1 MLNSFWGRAYRRVR
15 DEFFPAL
22 HPFDRRTGTDTSG
35 RISLSRLGIDSSSR
49 KYGRAYQGVEP
60 GRFFDAL
67 GEIPEDLSIYT
78 FVDLGAG
85 KGRAMMMAEE
95 LHFSRLIGVEFSARL
110 AEIARRNLTKL
121 KVRNA
126 EIVVQ
131 DAAEFL
137 FPPEPLVVFTFNSF
151 GPEILKSVLRKL
163 RSHPG
168 PLYFVYVNALHDA
181 TIRED
186 MTLCPLVEGA
196 ACSKFHSVWY
206 RGGLGPGEARVKS

>member
-1 MLNSFWGRAYRRVR
+1 MLRSFWVRAYRRVR
-15 DEFFPAL
+15 DEFFPPL
-22 HPFDRRTGTDTSG
+22 HPFDQRTGTDTSG
-35 RISLSRLGIDSSSR
+35 RISLGRLGIDFSSR

-67 GEIPEDLSIYT
+67 GEIQEDLSGYT

-85 KGRAMMMAEE
+85 KGRALIMAGE
-95 LHFSRLIGVEFSARL
+95 LHFGRLIGVEFSVRL
-110 AEIARRNLTKL
+110 AETARRNLAKL

-126 EIVVQ
+126 EIIAQ
-131 DAAEFL
+131 DVAEFS
-137 FPPEPLVVFTFNSF
+137 FPLEPLVVFTFNSF
-151 GPEILKSVLRKL
+151 GPEILRCVLVKL

-186 MTLCPLVEGA
+186 CSLCSLVAGP
-196 ACSKFHSVWY
+196 ACGKF
-206 RGGLGPGEARVKS
+206 